1 MRKRTLF
8 QYGML
13 TALCLAL
20 LGGCGSSE
28 EPVDQE
34 ELSYWESQQF
44 DDFSGSDFVKVGES
58 GKMQLLLNPSSGTIR
73 WLDSDTGIYQDSNM
87 AHDETLES
95 KSNSQQSDVIVRYFN
110 GSTNNNKL
118 YDSMASYDSYSMSA
132 SRGQL
137 SYQKIDNGVRI
148 LYDLYNDDVTFHY
161 FPPKISDERMQ
172 NLIRQYLDESQIK
185 TLEERYSKLAS
196 GEWVRGFNTGVNA
209 DSGRI
214 GPLAVKELYSIF
226 YEVGAYTEDELYVDL
241 AEWEATEANY
251 PTTMKFKV
259 AVEYYLDGEELVVN
273 VDTTKLEAGK
283 KNPISQ
289 LTLLP
294 YFLTSDAGIDQEEGY
309 MLLPSGSGALIYLDS
324 TKIRESRFYGSFYGG
339 DHLIGANVYSGVD
352 TALSMP
358 VFGMKNAASTIFAV
372 IEEGAEVATLDAF
385 VSGQDNLEPFSKL
398 RLTFDIQ
405 SQQRIASGA
414 KNTSGEFVLYKASD
428 DVYDDNITIRYF
440 WLGEDAGYV
449 EMADCYAGY
458 LEERGVLAKGGAE
471 DNASFYMELLGS
483 TDKTKYMLGIP
494 YEGTQ
499 VLTSFSQAE
508 EILRD
513 MTEAGVGNIKLI
525 YSGMVNGGMNQR
537 SMNSGVKLVS
547 GMGGKSGFKKLKSY
561 AESVGAQIFPNL
573 QLQTAYRKTKLTKEM
588 VAWNIVN
595 QRAQIYTFD
604 PVGNEVEADTSFPL
618 YIVSPNYMDT
628 YLSKV
633 KKSYSKNI
641 GLDTMASGDLYTFI
655 PTNYQD
661 THASLSTGEALM
673 KVAVGAFAEDMKL
686 MLANPAS
693 DAWAYSAYLTDIPTD
708 SNDMKILDASVPFIQ
723 LVLDGYKTYSA
734 ESLNKESTDVYVH
747 FMRAIESRSLP
758 KFTFMYEDSSLLS
771 GTQQENFFAVDYS
784 YWKDK
789 IGAYYEEYNT
799 FYDRVRGAQITGHE
813 LYERNDKLRVVT
825 YSNGVK
831 IYFNYSDLEEQIDG
845 VTVPAFS
852 YVIK

>member
-28 EPVDQE
+28 EPVVE
-34 ELSYWESQQF
+34 EESSYWEAQQF
-44 DDFSGSDFVKVGES
+44 DEFSGSDFVKVGES

-73 WLDSDTGIYQDSNM
+73 WLDSETGIYQDSNM
-87 AHDETLES
+87 AHDESLET
-95 KSNSQQSDVIVRYFN
+95 KTNAEKSDVLIRYFN

-118 YDSMASYDSYSMSA
+118 YDSTAAYDSYSMAA

-137 SYQKIDNGVRI
+137 SYQKMENGVRV
-148 LYDLYNDDVTFHY
+148 LYDMFNDDVTFHY
-161 FPPKISDERMQ
+161 FPTKISDERMQ
-172 NLIRQYLDESQIK
+172 NLIGQYLDESQTKIF
-185 TLEERYSKLAS
+185 ESRYSKLAS

-209 DSGRI
+209 DSNKI
-214 GPLAVKELYSIF
+214 GSLAVKELYNIF
-226 YEVGAYTEDELYVDL
+226 YEVGSYTEDELYADL
-241 AEWEATEANY
+241 AEWEATQANY

-259 AVEYYLDGEELVVN
+259 AVEYYLEGEELVVN
-273 VDTTKLEAGK
+273 VDTTKLESDK
-283 KNPISQ
+283 KHPISQ

-294 YFLTSDAGIDQEEGY
+294 YFLTSDAGIDKEEGY
-309 MLLPSGSGALIYLDS
+309 VFLPSGSGALMYLDS
-324 TKIRESRFYGSFYGG
+324 SKVREYRFSASFYGG
-339 DHLIGANVYSGVD
+339 DHLIGANLYNGVNNVM
-352 TALSMP
+352 TMP
-358 VFGMKNAASTIFAV
+358 VFGMKNASSTIFAV
-372 IEEGAEVATLDAF
+372 IEEGAEAATMDAF
-385 VSGQDNLEPFSKL
+385 VSGQDNSEPFSKL

-405 SQQRIASGA
+405 SQQRISSGA
-414 KNTSGEFVLYKASD
+414 KNTSGEFVLYRASN

-440 WLGEDAGYV
+440 WLGKDAGYV
-449 EMADCYAGY
+449 DMAHCYADY
-458 LEERGVLAKGGAE
+458 LEEKGTLAKESAE
-471 DNASFYMELLGS
+471 DEVSFYMELLGS
-483 TDKTKYMLGIP
+483 TDKTKYILGIP

-513 MTEAGVGNIKLI
+513 MTEAGIGNIKLI

-547 GMGGKSGFKKLKSY
+547 GMGGKSGLKRLKSY

-573 QLQTAYRKTKLTKEM
+573 QLQTVYRKSKLPKDM
-588 VAWNIVN
+588 VAWNILN
-595 QRAQIYTFD
+595 QRAQIYSFE
-604 PVGNEVEADTSFPL
+604 PIANKVEEDSDFPL
-618 YIVSPNYMDT
+618 YIVSPYYMDE

-633 KKSYSKNI
+633 KKSYTKNL
-641 GLDTMASGDLYTFI
+641 GLDTMASSDLYTFI
-655 PTNYQD
+655 PTHYQD
-661 THASLSTGEALM
+661 SQASVSTGETLL
-673 KVAVGAFAEDMKL
+673 KEAVEGFAEDMRL
-686 MLANPAS
+686 MLANPVS
-693 DAWAYSAYLTDIPTD
+693 DAWAYSTYLTDIPTEN
-708 SNDMKILDASVPFIQ
+708 SGMRILDASVPFIQ
-723 LVLDGYKTYSA
+723 LVLDGYKAYSG
-734 ESLNKESTDVYVH
+734 ESLNKESTDVYLH

-758 KFTFMYEDSSLLS
+758 KFTFMYENSSLLA

-789 IGAYYEEYNT
+789 IGAYYQEYCA
-799 FYDRVRGAQITGHE
+799 FYDRVKGAQITEHE
-813 LYERNDKLRVVT
+813 LYERNDKLRVVG